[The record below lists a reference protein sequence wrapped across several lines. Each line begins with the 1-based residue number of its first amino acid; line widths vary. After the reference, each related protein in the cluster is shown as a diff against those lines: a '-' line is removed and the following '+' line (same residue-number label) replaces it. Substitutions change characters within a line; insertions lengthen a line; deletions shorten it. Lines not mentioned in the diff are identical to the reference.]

1 MERNFPI
8 ILSELRK
15 EAGLSQK
22 EAASKLGISQALLS
36 HYEKGIRECSQSFL
50 LKAADFYDVTCDYL
64 LGRTVEKNIVN
75 NAAEAIFD
83 VQHSDSNPT
92 PQTLVKASMA
102 ITHLMRNGDKENG
115 VNVDLLFAIEIY
127 KLILLQANAGNLPKN
142 WAGRAYKNG
151 KVNCSNTFLSIIEYI
166 SNCTINPKQNINPEP
181 DAPVP
186 EAVKTLVEYAENF
199 VFKNLAETLP
209 PLPTEYFK

>member
-75 NAAEAIFD
+75 SAAEAIFD
-83 VQHSDSNPT
+83 VHHSDSNPT

-166 SNCTINPKQNINPEP
+166 ANCTINPKQNINPEP

-199 VFKNLAETLP
+199 VFTNLAETLP

>member
-75 NAAEAIFD
+75 SAAEAIFD

-199 VFKNLAETLP
+199 VFTNLAETLP